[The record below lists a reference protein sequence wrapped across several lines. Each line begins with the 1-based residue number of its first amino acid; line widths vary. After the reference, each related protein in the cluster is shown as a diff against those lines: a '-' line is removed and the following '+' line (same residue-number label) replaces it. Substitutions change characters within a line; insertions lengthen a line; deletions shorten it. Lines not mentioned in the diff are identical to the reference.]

1 MMRTL
6 LLCTCLST
14 GLVTGLVTGLP
25 LVSVANAQT
34 VNQPARP
41 STEETLLAGTPA
53 RVSLLP
59 GWRME
64 NGNHMAALRVV
75 LADGWKTYWRAPGE
89 GGIPPDFDW
98 SGSVNLDGVTFHW
111 PVPEVIGTGD
121 LETIGYRNELILPIE
136 ITPEKAGQDVELSA
150 DLLMGICEHICVPL
164 ESDVSVDLPASATT
178 ADPRIE
184 AALAQRPDTK
194 EEAGVT
200 DVSCTRE
207 DLRDGVRVTARMA
220 LPAMSDHEAVV
231 FEAADPT
238 IWVSEAM
245 EHRDGAT
252 LVAVADLVPPSG
264 QPFPVAGS
272 DLRFTVLGAGRGVD
286 IQGCDEI
293 E

>member
-1 MMRTL
+1 MRTL
-6 LLCTCLST
+6 LLTTLLST
-14 GLVTGLVTGLP
+14 GLTLGLSTGLP
-25 LVSVANAQT
+25 TGGTALAQT
-34 VNQPARP
+34 FSP
-41 STEETLLAGTPA
+41 SANTTTEETLLAGTPA

-98 SGSVNLDGVTFHW
+98 SGSANLGGVTFHW

-136 ITPEKAGQDVELSA
+136 ITPEMAGQDVELSA

-164 ESDVSVDLPASATT
+164 ESAVAVDLSAAATV

-220 LPAMSDHEAVV
+220 LPAMSDREAVV
-231 FEAADPT
+231 FEASDPA

-245 EHRDGAT
+245 EHREGTT
-252 LVAVADLVPPSG
+252 LVAVADLVPPTG
-264 QPFPVAGS
+264 QPFPVAGN